1 MQFRLGSIPV
11 RIHASFFVMAVL
23 LGATGDRD
31 PTRIAIWVGIVAA
44 SIFVHELGHAMMGR
58 AFGLAPAI
66 DLYAMGG
73 LTSWPQGKEVSNGKR
88 VAISLAGPGVGL
100 AVAAVLML
108 TGAVGLTPNVSLLDE
123 LLGTAPVQRETL
135 ALVAT
140 RAALFVNGAW
150 SLFNLLPMLPLDG
163 GNVTL
168 HSLNLVTNG
177 RGERAARIISLVI
190 RVWYPFVRNS
200 GFPASG
206 KAVNTMHV
214 IVKVQRKGQVTIP
227 TRLRARVGL
236 ADGDLLEA
244 TELRGRI
251 ILTPKLVVRE
261 TTAAM

>member
-177 RGERAARIISLVI
+177 RGERAARIISLVMS
-190 RVWYPFVRNS
+190 V
-200 GFPASG
+200 
-206 KAVNTMHV
+206 
-214 IVKVQRKGQVTIP
+214 
-227 TRLRARVGL
+227 LVGL
-236 ADGDLLEA
+236 AA
-244 TELRGRI
+244 
-251 ILTPKLVVRE
+251 
-261 TTAAM
+261 